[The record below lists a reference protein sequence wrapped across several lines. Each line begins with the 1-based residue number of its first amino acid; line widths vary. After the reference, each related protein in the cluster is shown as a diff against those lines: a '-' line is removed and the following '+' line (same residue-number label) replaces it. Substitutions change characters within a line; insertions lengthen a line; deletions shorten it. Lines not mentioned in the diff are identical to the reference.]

1 MPQMAMRRRK
11 NFIRRIPR
19 MFASRTETVHRAV
32 LERHYELFKKHWNV
46 LHETFQC
53 FASNIGKIFK
63 NLWEVPGKPF

>member
-1 MPQMAMRRRK
+1 MPA
-11 NFIRRIPR
+11 NC
-19 MFASRTETVHRAV
+19 TGTVHRTV